1 MNKKSKVWIAI
12 VVGFV
17 LFYIACAN
25 LVFLMNNGLLI
36 VLNSLSH
43 PQILQQQW
51 GLSIVRPSLRS
62 LFQFPMG
69 WILGYEYQ
77 FIPGLILLKWG
88 LGQLKIEE

>member
-1 MNKKSKVWIAI
+1 
-12 VVGFV
+12 
-17 LFYIACAN
+17 
-25 LVFLMNNGLLI
+25 MNNGLLI

-77 FIPGLILLKWG
+77 FVGLILLLQIIEFIPGLILLKWG